1 LFVAIDKLRGS
12 SIGFESTPIYLA
24 MAINSCDHDESQGMM
39 MDDIWIKNFVRKKD
53 KQSQS
58 IPPTTPNETI
68 RNDSSA
74 VGVSITAATSDSTTQ
89 SEASNQ
95 RMATS
100 TNNSSAIGSIDSLVL
115 NPNFDNTSMR
125 RPQPKTQKFT
135 CDDVVPALP
144 IDHQHPSIPIPTL
157 PPLPPIDIASA
168 GGDGDGNSQPPLTL
182 KKRKSDYF
190 EDDQNL
196 LEQIE
201 QRSKRK
207 RKHRAKVKLCS
218 AEDCTS
224 RACGGGVCMK
234 HGAKV
239 KLCSAE
245 GCTS

>member
-1 LFVAIDKLRGS
+1 LFVAIDKPRGS

-24 MAINSCDHDESQGMM
+24 MAINSRDHDESQGMM
-39 MDDIWIKNFVRKKD
+39 CDIWIKNFGRKKE

-58 IPPTTPNETI
+58 TPTTPNETI

-74 VGVSITAATSDSTTQ
+74 AGVSLMAATSASTTQ

-100 TNNSSAIGSIDSLVL
+100 TNNSAIGSIDSLVL

-125 RPQPKTQKFT
+125 RPQPKAHKFT
-135 CDDVVPALP
+135 CDEVVPALP

-157 PPLPPIDIASA
+157 PPLPPIDIATA
-168 GGDGDGNSQPPLTL
+168 GGDGDGNSQPPLTS

-196 LEQIE
+196 LERVE
-201 QRSKRK
+201 QRSKCK
-207 RKHRAKVKLCS
+207 R
-218 AEDCTS
+218 
-224 RACGGGVCMK
+224 K
-234 HGAKV
+234 HGAKR
-239 KLCSAE
+239 KYCSAE
-245 GCTS
+245 GCTSRARGETLQC